1 MKLTKGKISNIF
13 FIILIGLLLY
23 PPTKVYFIRLISF
36 SPSTIEVTNQKKIT
50 SYNWQLLGYT
60 ATDLNF
66 NDTKGEVVLL
76 NFWATWCPPCIA
88 ELPSMQK
95 LYNDYKDKV
104 RFVFVTNEDKATIE
118 AFLAEKGYDLPI
130 YTSVTVIPE
139 DLTTTSIPIS
149 YVLDKAGNIVIEKTG
164 AADWNS
170 TKVRGLFDELIKK

>member
-1 MKLTKGKISNIF
+1 M
-13 FIILIGLLLY
+13 
-23 PPTKVYFIRLISF
+23 
-36 SPSTIEVTNQKKIT
+36 
-50 SYNWQLLGYT
+50 LGYT

-130 YTSVTVIPE
+130 YTSVTAIPE
-139 DLTTTSIPIS
+139 D
-149 YVLDKAGNIVIEKTG
+149 
-164 AADWNS
+164 
-170 TKVRGLFDELIKK
+170 